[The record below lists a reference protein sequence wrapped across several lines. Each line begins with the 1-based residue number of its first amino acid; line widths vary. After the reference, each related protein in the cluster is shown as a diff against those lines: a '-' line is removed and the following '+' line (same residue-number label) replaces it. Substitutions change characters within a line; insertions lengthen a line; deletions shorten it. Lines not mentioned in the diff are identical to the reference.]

1 MSAHETQPTRAPLEG
16 IRVVDMTSVVVGPLA
31 TQMLADYGA
40 DVIKIEAPPGGDI
53 ARSLA
58 GRAVTPLMSGKFMH
72 LNRNKRSLAI
82 DLKQSAGMDALKRLL
97 KVSDVLVWN
106 IRPPA
111 MARLGLTY
119 EQVKAINPR
128 LIYVGMFGFG
138 QDGRYKHKPAY
149 DSIIQGSGGVAAL
162 NHMANGEPRYLPI
175 VMADRTVGLIATQ
188 MILLA
193 LFHRSRSGEG
203 SAIEIPMFEN
213 MAKFVLEE
221 HMYLKTFEPALGPVA
236 DPRLMDPNAK
246 PLPTKDSWICISANT
261 NAQAF
266 AIFEAIGRPE
276 LKDDPRFDSV
286 ASRFKNVR
294 EYFAIRAEGLKQK
307 TTGEWIEILD
317 RLDVPAMPYHTL
329 DSLMEDPHLAD
340 AGFFQTVEHPTEGR
354 IRNMRLP
361 NKTSFSAREPLMG
374 APKLGQHSVDVLA
387 DAGLTAA
394 EIDALAK
401 SGAIIDGRLAAR
413 R

>member
-1 MSAHETQPTRAPLEG
+1 MKAPLEG
-16 IRVVDMTSVVVGPLA
+16 IRVVDMTSVVVGPLC

-58 GRAVTPLMSGKFMH
+58 GRAVTPLMSGKFIH
-72 LNRNKRSLAI
+72 LNRNKRSLAL
-82 DLKQSAGMDALKRLL
+82 DLKKEGGLDALKRLL
-97 KVSDVLVWN
+97 EVSDVLVWN

-111 MARLGLTY
+111 MARLGLSY
-119 EQVKAINPR
+119 DAVKAVNPK
-128 LIYVGMFGFG
+128 IVYVGMFGFG
-138 QDGRYKHKPAY
+138 QDGRYKDKPAY
-149 DSIIQGSGGVAAL
+149 DSIIQGAGGVAAL

-203 SAIEIPMFEN
+203 SALEIPMFEN

-221 HMYLKTFEPALGPVA
+221 HMYLKTFEPPLGPVA
-236 DPRLMDPNAK
+236 DPRLMDPNAR

-266 AIFEAIGRPE
+266 GIFEAIGRPE
-276 LKDDPRFDSV
+276 LKDDPRFNSV
-286 ASRFKNVR
+286 AARFKNVR

-307 TTGEWIEILD
+307 TTREWVEILD

-329 DSLMEDPHLAD
+329 DSLMADPHLAD
-340 AGFFQTVEHPTEGR
+340 VGFFQLIDHPTEGR

-361 NKTSFSAREPLMG
+361 NKTSFSPRRELMG
-374 APKLGQHSVDVLA
+374 APKLGQHSIEVLR
-387 DAGLTAA
+387 DAGLSDA
-394 EIDALAK
+394 EIRSLV
-401 SGAIIDGRLAAR
+401 SNGGVIDGRLDR
-413 R
+413 